1 MLAPFAIL
9 RVARDAPVPAPASA
23 AADHA
28 VPLVQVTEIVPVP
41 STAAPVVTSTSPK
54 ATVPA
59 ETLQLDVT
67 VALPSS
73 VSVVAALAGRAAPG
87 EDRARLDA
95 RRAIRIFIKTSR

>member
-67 VALPSS
+67 VALTSS
-73 VSVVAALAGRAAPG
+73 VSVVAALAGWAAAAG
-87 EDRARLDA
+87 SRARMAAL
-95 RRAIRIFIKTSR
+95 RATRLFISNHP